1 MPEPE
6 TILAYCARAL
16 EGTTA
21 LSGRHVVVSAGPTR
35 EPIDPVRFIGNRSSG
50 RMGYALAEA
59 AWQRGAR
66 VTLISGPS
74 SLAPPT
80 GIELASVETAAQMR
94 DAVAAAL
101 PSADA
106 LIMAAAVADFRP
118 SRRADQKI
126 KKETGGA
133 PDVPLERTDD
143 ILLTTR
149 DLRPPHC
156 VAVGFALETETPVA
170 NGRAKLERKALDL
183 LVVNDATEPGAG
195 FEVTTNRVTILDRDG
210 GVADLPLLS
219 KVEVADEI
227 LDRVAARLGER

>member
-1 MPEPE
+1 DNIARLQEIGYSLVAPDRGALAWGEGEGEGRMPEPE

-101 PSADA
+101 PS
-106 LIMAAAVADFRP
+106 
-118 SRRADQKI
+118 
-126 KKETGGA
+126 
-133 PDVPLERTDD
+133 
-143 ILLTTR
+143 
-149 DLRPPHC
+149 
-156 VAVGFALETETPVA
+156 
-170 NGRAKLERKALDL
+170 
-183 LVVNDATEPGAG
+183 
-195 FEVTTNRVTILDRDG
+195 
-210 GVADLPLLS
+210 
-219 KVEVADEI
+219 
-227 LDRVAARLGER
+227 